1 MHTLTWSLVSRS
13 ARPGPGSRWPG
24 TAVVA
29 AVSSVTSL
37 LRAGHRVAAHLQ
49 ATYRH
54 RPVPRNTPRR
64 PVGTPRRSAHAMKPG
79 FHHPGAQ
86 RNPGFITHAAQA
98 QACLVSQK
106 ILLISSILDSSSSAL
121 ATLVLPLVPAA
132 PASLVASLNSWF
144 SCGYFSK
151 CGGLK

>member
-1 MHTLTWSLVSRS
+1 MHTFTWSLVSRS

-54 RPVPRNTPRR
+54 RRVPRNTPRR
-64 PVGTPRRSAHAMKPG
+64 PVVTSRARPRGCVRVD
-79 FHHPGAQ
+79 GA
-86 RNPGFITHAAQA
+86 I
-98 QACLVSQK
+98 
-106 ILLISSILDSSSSAL
+106 
-121 ATLVLPLVPAA
+121 VPARNGSTKSHIG
-132 PASLVASLNSWF
+132 PVNL
-144 SCGYFSK
+144 
-151 CGGLK
+151 